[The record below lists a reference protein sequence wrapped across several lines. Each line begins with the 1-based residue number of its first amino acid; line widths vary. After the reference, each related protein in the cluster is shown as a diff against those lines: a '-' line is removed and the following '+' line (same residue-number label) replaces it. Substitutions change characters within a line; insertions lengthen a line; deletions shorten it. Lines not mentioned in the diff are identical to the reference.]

1 MASPGPVQTTMSST
15 PGNAPAGTIDSST
28 YATVKS
34 RMAAA
39 ILAAGLLACFTSG
52 ASTARHLEAAAADV
66 DAFLAT
72 GGASSASVQTISG
85 AALNGATGTAT
96 LRQARNVTLTFSSST
111 DWDATTAVVTGKGVD
126 GEHTTESLSIPNN
139 GNATVAG
146 SVLFASVTSI
156 YIPAQTGTGG
166 TFTAGFGSMLG
177 PIDAAAAGV
186 VAFEN
191 TRAAGASYA
200 VGEMA
205 PVVSQ
210 GRVWVDSETAAPEGA
225 PVFVRMVAGEGE
237 SLGAVRHTPD
247 STDCAL
253 LRGARFVKT
262 IAAAGRTLVELNLP

>member
-1 MASPGPVQTTMSST
+1 MASPGPVQTSTSST

-39 ILAAGLLACFTSG
+39 ILVVGLLAGFTSG
-52 ASTARHLEAAAADV
+52 ASTVRHLEADAADP

-72 GGASSASVQTISG
+72 GGASAATAQTISG
-85 AALNGATGTAT
+85 ASLNGATGTAT

-139 GNATVAG
+139 GNATVTG
-146 SVLFASVTSI
+146 SVLFTSVTSI
-156 YIPAQTGTGG
+156 YVPAQTGTGG

-177 PIDAAAAGV
+177 PINAAAAGV

-191 TRAAGASYA
+191 TRASANYA
-200 VGEMA
+200 VAEMA

-210 GRVWVDSETAAPEGA
+210 GRVWVDSETAAFEGA
-225 PVFVRMVAGEGE
+225 PVYVRMVAGEGE

-253 LRGARFVKT
+253 LRGARFAKT

>member
-39 ILAAGLLACFTSG
+39 ILVAGLLACFTSG
-52 ASTARHLEAAAADV
+52 ASTARHLEADAADV

-96 LRQARNVTLTFSSST
+96 LRQARTVTVTLSSHA
-111 DWDATTAVVTGKGVD
+111 DWDATTAVLTGKGID
-126 GEHTTESLSIPNN
+126 GQTVVENLSIPNG
-139 GNATVAG
+139 GNAALT
-146 SVLFASVTSI
+146 SVNLYTSVTSL
-156 YIPAQTGTGG
+156 YIPAQSGTGG
-166 TFTAGFGSMLG
+166 TFTIGTGSELG

-186 VAFEN
+186 VALEN
-191 TRAAGASYA
+191 TRASANYA

-225 PVFVRMVAGEGE
+225 PVYVRMVAGDGE

-253 LRGARFVKT
+253 LRGASFAKT

>member
-166 TFTAGFGSMLG
+166 TFTAGFGAMLG

>member
-72 GGASSASVQTISG
+72 GGASSASIQTISG

-96 LRQARNVTLTFSSST
+96 LRQARTVTVTLSSSA
-111 DWDATTAVVTGKGVD
+111 DWDATTAVLTGKGVD
-126 GEHTTESLSIPNN
+126 GQTVVENLSIPNG
-139 GNATVAG
+139 GNATLT
-146 SVLFASVTSI
+146 SVGLYTSVTSLV
-156 YIPAQTGTGG
+156 IPAQSGTGG
-166 TFTAGFGSMLG
+166 TFTIGTGSELG

-191 TRAAGASYA
+191 TRASASYA

-253 LRGARFVKT
+253 LKGARFVKT